1 MWVLCS
7 TAVSLIFPEGKFDYL
22 WGTYKLINYKLGT
35 YKLRKKLTSN
45 KRMLRRGKVH
55 QKPLQSKYRK
65 LLQLRRNKT
74 LRRNLCVLHRR
85 KPYLVRRSRKFF
97 KMISRQVGLYQRRS
111 YLKYQQ
117 SYNHSD
123 FKQSSLNPDELVV
136 SPKLVGLQR
145 TLSSAQSSY
154 TTGLSASSVTLTN
167 LFTTKSPLVYSKFQL
182 LLLILHNPFFLKL
195 FIFYPQVTSNK
206 LSLINVGSGTGL
218 TNYSH
223 KLLDYTF
230 TVFKLVLGK
239 FTGRLGAQKFNLNL
253 LLTHTNLLPNK
264 VFASTV
270 TKRVSS
276 LYLNNKLREN
286 FIPIY
291 FHTLVRFSENISG
304 KRCLFQFYPFLHQN
318 ITLTYIVKYKQW
330 IPKMKMYE
338 RRLGHKFFF
347 EESLHIMHLSFILR
361 DSVLFSSWL
370 KTIIKRI
377 SFWKTRLVFRFV
389 RYLFI
394 NFFGNIFPSL
404 GVRGIK
410 LKLKGKISVGGNSRK
425 RTIVFTQGKTSFAEV
440 NLRVSHHKQTIGT
453 FTGVQGLQ
461 VWIFY

>member
-1 MWVLCS
+1 MWALCS
-7 TAVSLIFPEGKFDYL
+7 TAVGLIFPESKFDYL
-22 WGTYKLINYKLGT
+22 WGNYKLINYKLGT
-35 YKLRKKLTSN
+35 YKLRKKLTLS
-45 KRMLRRGKVH
+45 KRIPRKGKVRK
-55 QKPLQSKYRK
+55 KPLQSKYRK
-65 LLQLRRNKT
+65 LLPLHRNKT
-74 LRRNLCVLHRR
+74 LRRNLCVLRRR

-97 KMISRQVGLYQRRS
+97 KMISRQIGLYQRRS

-145 TLSSAQSSY
+145 TLSSAQGTY
-154 TTGLSASSVTLTN
+154 TTGLSSSATTLTN
-167 LFTTKSPLVYSKFQL
+167 LFTTKSPLIYSKFQL

-195 FIFYPQVTSNK
+195 FIFYPQVTSNN

-264 VFASTV
+264 VFASTI

-291 FHTLVRFSENISG
+291 FHTLIRFSENISG

-361 DSVLFSSWL
+361 DSVLFSS
-370 KTIIKRI
+370 
-377 SFWKTRLVFRFV
+377 
-389 RYLFI
+389 
-394 NFFGNIFPSL
+394 
-404 GVRGIK
+404 
-410 LKLKGKISVGGNSRK
+410 
-425 RTIVFTQGKTSFAEV
+425 
-440 NLRVSHHKQTIGT
+440 
-453 FTGVQGLQ
+453 
-461 VWIFY
+461 